1 MYWQSDTQ
9 TLASD
14 GTVVVQWW
22 YSDGTVVENTLK
34 TLWKRKNNNFVWKPF
49 GKTTRKCDND
59 SEVEI
64 RGRGFVDGREKRV
77 EFGHD

>member
-1 MYWQSDTQ
+1 M
-9 TLASD
+9 
-14 GTVVVQWW
+14 
-22 YSDGTVVENTLK
+22 
-34 TLWKRKNNNFVWKPF
+34 WKPF

>member
-1 MYWQSDTQ
+1 VYWQSDTQ

-14 GTVVVQWW
+14 GA
-22 YSDGTVVENTLK
+22 VVENTLE
-34 TLWKRKNNNFVWKPF
+34 TLWKRKNSNFVWKPF
-49 GKTTRKCDND
+49 RKTTRKWDND

-64 RGRGFVDGREKRV
+64 TDRGFVDGRKKHV